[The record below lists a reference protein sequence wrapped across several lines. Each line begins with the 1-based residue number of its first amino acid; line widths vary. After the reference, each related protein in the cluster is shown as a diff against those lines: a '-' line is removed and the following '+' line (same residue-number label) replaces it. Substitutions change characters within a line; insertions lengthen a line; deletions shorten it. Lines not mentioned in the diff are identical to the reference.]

1 MHILIVADG
10 RSPTTKSWIKTL
22 KLTGQRVSLISTYP
36 CAPIDGVELAAV
48 LPVAFSRFSGS
59 QVKTEKSIS
68 PLKGLI
74 NRFRPILTAMRY
86 SLGPW
91 TVPYFRKKLPAIIT
105 KTQPDLVHAMR
116 IPYEGM
122 LATATPKGIPL
133 LVSTWGNDLTLHAA
147 ANPLLG
153 RLTRQALS
161 RADGLFSDTQR
172 DVELAKRWGFDP
184 MKPSLVVVGN
194 GGLDLD
200 LMLEASKII
209 ERVTPVQIINPRG
222 FRPSSVRI
230 DTFFKAIPLV
240 LKAHPYARFLCASMA
255 GQKEAL
261 DWVEKLGIADNV
273 ELAPFLSQGEL
284 WKQFSRS
291 TISVS
296 ISQHDGTPN
305 TLLEAMALGCLP
317 VCGDIASI
325 REWIEPEVN
334 GALVPPDDFEALA
347 STINRLLA
355 NPNKYRGWQK
365 KNIDMMKKRADR
377 KALAEIILNFYKSVV
392 K

>member
-1 MHILIVADG
+1 MHILLVADG

-355 NPNKYRGWQK
+355 NPDKYRGWQI

-377 KALAEIILNFYKSVV
+377 KALAKIILNFYQSVV